1 MLTKVVPASALFLLL
16 ACGSSSDTTSPG
28 GSSGAGCT
36 LTVSGATTGS
46 YGCTSRSASSSDTT
60 GLGYVM
66 MGYGIVG
73 QTIPV
78 IGVSFTFP
86 DVPMP
91 GTFTDADVDAG
102 TTARISVTAGDD
114 AWAAIDGTPALATG
128 TYTLVLTRATP
139 TKVAA
144 EGVVYAV
151 SGSLDATLPPVPSTA
166 ATGNVTLHATF

>member
-1 MLTKVVPASALFLLL
+1 MTKVVPASALFLLL
-16 ACGSSSDTTSPG
+16 ACGSSSDVSSPG

-36 LTVSGATTGS
+36 LTVSGATAGS

-66 MGYGIVG
+66 MGYGTAG

-86 DVPMP
+86 DVPMA
-91 GTFTDADVDAG
+91 GTFTDADADGG
-102 TTARISVTAGDD
+102 TSARISVTAGGD
-114 AWAAIDGTPALATG
+114 AWAAIDGTAAPTTG

-139 TKVAA
+139 TTVVA

-151 SGSLDATLPPVPSTA
+151 SGRLDATLPPDPRTS
-166 ATGNVTLHATF
+166 ATGNVTLHASF